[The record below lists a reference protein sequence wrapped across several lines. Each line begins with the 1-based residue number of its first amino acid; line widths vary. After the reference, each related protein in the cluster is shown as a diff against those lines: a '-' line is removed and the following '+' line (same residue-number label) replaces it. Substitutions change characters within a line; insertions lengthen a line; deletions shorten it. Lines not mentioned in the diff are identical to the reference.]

1 MLLITDE
8 QLEKV
13 SGAGGLG
20 EALSGIGHV
29 VDGATRV
36 ANAVN
41 GGGVGDGLGTRWGR
55 AGASDYCRNEATQTD
70 KMSPSLY
77 HDCMKNPA
85 GWGYKDSGP
94 WGG

>member
-41 GGGVGDGLGTRWGR
+41 GGGAWRWFRDSMGT
-55 AGASDYCRNEATQTD
+55 CRGE
-70 KMSPSLY
+70 
-77 HDCMKNPA
+77 
-85 GWGYKDSGP
+85 
-94 WGG
+94 